1 MTSNEGHGPP
11 PPVASPATLVPALR
25 SALGTAE
32 GRILWAGSLAC
43 VALLALIFE
52 ERLRHLFLVWSTDE
66 NYSHGFL
73 VPWISLYFANE
84 ASRRGPV
91 PVRSGVGWAVAMLLA
106 AIAGRLAN
114 TLVPIGLVADLAL
127 VIGVAGLVA
136 MLWGAG
142 ALRRYAFPLFF
153 LVFMI
158 PLPTALY
165 SMIASP
171 LQLWVSRV
179 ASVALNG
186 IGIPVL
192 REGNT
197 MTLPGEVR
205 LFVAEA
211 CSGMRQLTGFL
222 ALTTAVAFLAR
233 RPWWYRGLVVAS
245 SIPIALAANLA
256 RVTLTGWIMYH
267 NPVYAMGTFHTA
279 EGLLMMGFG
288 LLLLWGGCRLLDLL
302 VPPADAGPAP
312 ADEPGAEE
320 PAGAFPALHRTSHG
334 PAVP

>member
-1 MTSNEGHGPP
+1 MISNPEHGPP
-11 PPVASPATLVPALR
+11 PPVASPATLVSALR
-25 SALGTAE
+25 SALGTTE
-32 GRILWAGSLAC
+32 GRILGAGALAC
-43 VALLALIFE
+43 LAMLALIFE
-52 ERLRHLFLVWSTDE
+52 ERLRLLFLVWSTDE

-84 ASRRGPV
+84 ASRRGPL
-91 PVRSGVGWAVAMLLA
+91 PVRSGVGWGVGLLFL
-106 AIAGRLAN
+106 AIVGRLAN

-127 VIGVAGLVA
+127 VVGVAGLVA
-136 MLWGAG
+136 TLWGGG

-171 LQLWVSRV
+171 LQLWVSQV
-179 ASVALNG
+179 ASVVLNA

-222 ALTTAVAFLAR
+222 ALSTAVAFLAQ
-233 RPWWYRGLVVAS
+233 RPWWYRGLVIAS
-245 SIPIALAANLA
+245 SVPIALAANLA

-302 VPPADAGPAP
+302 IPVPSITPESEMP
-312 ADEPGAEE
+312 ET
-320 PAGAFPALHRTSHG
+320 AGAIPALRRASRG
-334 PAVP
+334 PAVPLS

>member
-1 MTSNEGHGPP
+1 MTSNERHGPP
-11 PPVASPATLVPALR
+11 LPAGSPATLVPALR
-25 SALGTAE
+25 LALGTTE
-32 GRILWAGSLAC
+32 GRILWIG
-43 VALLALIFE
+43 ALTCIAFLGLIFE
-52 ERLRHLFLVWSTDE
+52 ERLRLLFQTWSTDE

-84 ASRRGPV
+84 ASRQGPL
-91 PVRSGVGWAVAMLLA
+91 PTRSGVGWGVALLIV

-136 MLWGAG
+136 TLWGGA
-142 ALRRYAFPLFF
+142 ALRRYAFPLIF

-171 LQLWVSRV
+171 LQLWVSQV
-179 ASVALNG
+179 ASVILNV

-222 ALTTAVAFLAR
+222 ALSTAVAFLAR
-233 RPWWYRGLVVAS
+233 RPGWYRGLVVLS
-245 SIPIALAANLA
+245 SVPIALVANLA

-267 NPVYAMGTFHTA
+267 NPVYAMGTFHTV

-302 VPPADAGPAP
+302 VPSPTPATTAAAP
-312 ADEPGAEE
+312 LESEAVGT
-320 PAGAFPALHRTSHG
+320 FPALHHRTSHG
-334 PAVP
+334 SAVS